1 MDIINEI
8 HYCRDCGF
16 SHNFTH
22 GKSPEAIR
30 LDLEDGKDAWDI
42 TGRTNHFTARY
53 TFSRCSTKIQC
64 RECGGIRM
72 SNKGHGIINYECPCK
87 K

>member
-8 HYCRDCGF
+8 HYCHNCGF

-30 LDLEDGKDAWDI
+30 LDLEDGKDA
-42 TGRTNHFTARY
+42 
-53 TFSRCSTKIQC
+53 
-64 RECGGIRM
+64 
-72 SNKGHGIINYECPCK
+72 
-87 K
+87 